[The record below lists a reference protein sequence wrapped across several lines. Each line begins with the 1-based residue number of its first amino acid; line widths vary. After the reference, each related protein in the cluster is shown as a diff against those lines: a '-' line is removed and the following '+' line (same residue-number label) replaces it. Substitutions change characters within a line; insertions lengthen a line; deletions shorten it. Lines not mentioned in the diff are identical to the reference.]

1 MLTGKYV
8 KYFQLHFY
16 VSQIFQIYRMLERP
30 ARAWPRNKEDKNWGR
45 LRKMDEEEEKERNQ
59 LIPIRV
65 LEINK

>member
-1 MLTGKYV
+1 MPTGKYV
-8 KYFQLHFY
+8 KYFHLHSC
-16 VSQIFQIYRMLERP
+16 VSQFCQICRMLERP

-45 LRKMDEEEEKERNQ
+45 LRKMDEGEEKEKKQ